1 MLVIPFDRCGN
12 WGSKKSH
19 RFREQLELRHTQSG
33 FGALVSVLSSTDWRA
48 TPCIRTTKDRGWS
61 GQGKEGFESYPEL
74 ELRICKAER
83 KRTPFV
89 NSQEIARHNER
100 SRRTGRGRK
109 RQRRHLCPTK
119 PGPEPELRDWVST
132 FLMNRTGY
140 PRLLR
145 HHHLHQGLSVQPLW
159 GWWGSETGCSDDLG
173 FFLDSYW
180 ICLHKTSNTILSPQ
194 PWILT
199 SVLILDDITWGQHDV
214 AHLGQL
220 LETPCWGTWYPE
232 GGQISFQEPKNTIN
246 TYCLDPGCADSS
258 CWT

>member
-1 MLVIPFDRCGN
+1 MPSVLSGSSLSRSLSARPPSPVPSKHSKHCTFINTFGSYPNLSLWEMLVTPFDRCGN
-12 WGSKKSH
+12 WGSKKS
-19 RFREQLELRHTQSG
+19 RSFREQLELRHTQSG

-74 ELRICKAER
+74 ELRICKAKR

-145 HHHLHQGLSVQPLW
+145 HHHLH
-159 GWWGSETGCSDDLG
+159 
-173 FFLDSYW
+173 
-180 ICLHKTSNTILSPQ
+180 
-194 PWILT
+194 
-199 SVLILDDITWGQHDV
+199 
-214 AHLGQL
+214 
-220 LETPCWGTWYPE
+220 
-232 GGQISFQEPKNTIN
+232 
-246 TYCLDPGCADSS
+246 
-258 CWT
+258 